1 MKEDEGGA
9 AGRGA
14 AGLAPE
20 RSARASAPARA
31 PPRARPGTKHTF
43 VTDPPWCQA
52 RAGTEDSYRHTHTRP
67 FVSPATIRFLVAAS
81 DDTHAPP
88 GPVYPRS
95 GSHSAPTPSAGST
108 RRHAN
113 TWPSHPPLTSTRP
126 RVGTSTSSKRS
137 TDHVCVCAST
147 RAYRPSAHRRSVV
160 AAAAKMRFAAA
171 PRFERVPVDPSSSS
185 RRGGARWAE
194 WVSRDSRRVR
204 DVVGSNPGGG
214 GSAAP
219 RAARCRIQRC
229 SASAAARHARHA
241 EDAAARLLGGSARN
255 TRFNTSPGRSKDAV
269 ALGSGCR
276 SFESHDS
283 VVDFFPGEGRGVRG
297 RGDAGVGER
306 LGPVE
311 GDALVPSRSGETETK
326 TGGRLGAGRSERGGG
341 GVGNNDAGR
350 AKARRRGVEGGVVS
364 GAAGVDGGD
373 DGAGGVDSATRSA
386 GSATREAI
394 DAIDAIDRGAA
405 MDRSRWID
413 GGVGLFE
420 ASGFEASGFEAS
432 TSAPSSRI
440 GGARRRKP
448 NAVAADDRSIAPV
461 KAARDAAVRA
471 RSARMVA
478 ATRAAAL
485 DRERPREGN
494 RVRTSPPASPGLRGA
509 ASPARRRGAGRRRR
523 PGGSESAIGEAAP
536 VAISEVVARW
546 FVSRRFASGLASMT
560 VRVIV
565 PRRGVAG
572 LARGGKS
579 GGSRDASALAPGGSS
594 RNAATTFRIP
604 RALRRASG
612 TSGLGTDSAKARARV
627 ADGSIEGGRGWF
639 ERASP
644 RRRARRRSTR
654 IGRRTTAGDAREG
667 ERERRWSR
675 AGPCPRVV
683 PEVGRTSGGASA
695 SPRAGTRA
703 SSTWWPC
710 LRIREGRD
718 GRMRQTNGGKGR
730 GTHISSI
737 ETRTGSR
744 TRRTRRP
751 PRSSSPS
758 DEPGP
763 RGAADQS
770 ASGHIDAD
778 ASRDDATTLGESHG
792 VVTRPRRASAR
803 CPGRDARV
811 RFRRRRVRE
820 TWRARRVM
828 NPSDATRRTRR
839 R

>member
-9 AGRGA
+9 AGRA

-20 RSARASAPARA
+20 RSARASAPARVPARA

-43 VTDPPWCQA
+43 VTDPPWCHA

-160 AAAAKMRFAAA
+160 AAAAKTRFAAA

-185 RRGGARWAE
+185 RRGGARWAV

-214 GSAAP
+214 GGAAP

-255 TRFNTSPGRSKDAV
+255 TRSNTSPGRSKDAV
-269 ALGSGCR
+269 ALGSGRR
-276 SFESHDS
+276 SFESRGG
-283 VVDFFPGEGRGVRG
+283 VVDFFWAGGEGRGVRG
-297 RGDAGVGER
+297 HGGGGVGERGGGGVGER

-350 AKARRRGVEGGVVS
+350 AKARRPGVEGVVAS
-364 GAAGVDGGD
+364 GAASVDGGD
-373 DGAGGVDSATRSA
+373 DGAGGVVA

-394 DAIDAIDRGAA
+394 EAIEAIDRGAA

-420 ASGFEASGFEAS
+420 AS
-432 TSAPSSRI
+432 TSAPAAAPGSSSGRSRI

-461 KAARDAAVRA
+461 NAARDAAVRA

-494 RVRTSPPASPGLRGA
+494 RVRTSPPASRGLRGA
-509 ASPARRRGAGRRRR
+509 ASSVRRRGAGRRRR

-536 VAISEVVARW
+536 VAVSEVVARR
-546 FVSRRFASGLASMT
+546 FVS
-560 VRVIV
+560 
-565 PRRGVAG
+565 
-572 LARGGKS
+572 
-579 GGSRDASALAPGGSS
+579 
-594 RNAATTFRIP
+594 
-604 RALRRASG
+604 
-612 TSGLGTDSAKARARV
+612 
-627 ADGSIEGGRGWF
+627 
-639 ERASP
+639 
-644 RRRARRRSTR
+644 
-654 IGRRTTAGDAREG
+654 
-667 ERERRWSR
+667 
-675 AGPCPRVV
+675 
-683 PEVGRTSGGASA
+683 
-695 SPRAGTRA
+695 
-703 SSTWWPC
+703 
-710 LRIREGRD
+710 
-718 GRMRQTNGGKGR
+718 
-730 GTHISSI
+730 
-737 ETRTGSR
+737 
-744 TRRTRRP
+744 
-751 PRSSSPS
+751 
-758 DEPGP
+758 
-763 RGAADQS
+763 
-770 ASGHIDAD
+770 
-778 ASRDDATTLGESHG
+778 
-792 VVTRPRRASAR
+792 
-803 CPGRDARV
+803 
-811 RFRRRRVRE
+811 
-820 TWRARRVM
+820 
-828 NPSDATRRTRR
+828 
-839 R
+839 

>member
-43 VTDPPWCQA
+43 VTDPPWCHA
-52 RAGTEDSYRHTHTRP
+52 RAGTEDSYRHTQTRP

-95 GSHSAPTPSAGST
+95 GAHSAPTPSAGST
-108 RRHAN
+108 DATAN

-160 AAAAKMRFAAA
+160 AAAAKTRFAAA
-171 PRFERVPVDPSSSS
+171 PRFERESS
-185 RRGGARWAE
+185 RRGGARWAV

-255 TRFNTSPGRSKDAV
+255 TRSNTSPGRSKDAV
-269 ALGSGCR
+269 ALGSGRR
-276 SFESHDS
+276 SFESRS
-283 VVDFFPGEGRGVRG
+283 GVVDFFPGEERGVRG
-297 RGDAGVGER
+297 RGDAGVGERRGGGGVGER

-364 GAAGVDGGD
+364 GAASVDGGD

-386 GSATREAI
+386 GSATRDAI

-405 MDRSRWID
+405 LDRSRWID
-413 GGVGLFE
+413 SGVGLFE
-420 ASGFEASGFEAS
+420 AS
-432 TSAPSSRI
+432 TSAPAAAPGSSSGRSRI

-461 KAARDAAVRA
+461 NAARDAAVRA

-509 ASPARRRGAGRRRR
+509 ASSARRRGAGRRRR

-536 VAISEVVARW
+536 VAISEVV
-546 FVSRRFASGLASMT
+546 SRRFVS
-560 VRVIV
+560 
-565 PRRGVAG
+565 
-572 LARGGKS
+572 
-579 GGSRDASALAPGGSS
+579 
-594 RNAATTFRIP
+594 
-604 RALRRASG
+604 
-612 TSGLGTDSAKARARV
+612 
-627 ADGSIEGGRGWF
+627 
-639 ERASP
+639 
-644 RRRARRRSTR
+644 
-654 IGRRTTAGDAREG
+654 
-667 ERERRWSR
+667 
-675 AGPCPRVV
+675 
-683 PEVGRTSGGASA
+683 
-695 SPRAGTRA
+695 
-703 SSTWWPC
+703 
-710 LRIREGRD
+710 
-718 GRMRQTNGGKGR
+718 
-730 GTHISSI
+730 
-737 ETRTGSR
+737 
-744 TRRTRRP
+744 
-751 PRSSSPS
+751 
-758 DEPGP
+758 
-763 RGAADQS
+763 
-770 ASGHIDAD
+770 
-778 ASRDDATTLGESHG
+778 
-792 VVTRPRRASAR
+792 
-803 CPGRDARV
+803 
-811 RFRRRRVRE
+811 
-820 TWRARRVM
+820 
-828 NPSDATRRTRR
+828 
-839 R
+839 